1 MGINCMVYLMD
12 LRLLVRCLR
21 LLELYDCLFSF
32 VVWMCLLYVE
42 D

>member
-32 VVWMCLLYVE
+32 CCVDVFAVC
-42 D
+42 